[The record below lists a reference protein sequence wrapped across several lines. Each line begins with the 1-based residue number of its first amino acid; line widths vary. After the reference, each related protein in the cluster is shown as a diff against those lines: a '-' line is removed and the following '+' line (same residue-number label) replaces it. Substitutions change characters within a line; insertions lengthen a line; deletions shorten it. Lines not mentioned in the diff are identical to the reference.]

1 MQMPGHVRGTDD
13 ITQRIRRYKRTSHRQ
28 LGEYLLIAPLSNGG
42 SADVYLAEH
51 VITGERVAL
60 KVLEPFH
67 ANDHDMIGRLVA
79 EFAISQRV
87 RHPGLLRIL
96 HADATTTHGFPYIAM
111 EYLDGENLGALSDRG
126 LLEIPALLSI
136 GGQVASA
143 VAALH
148 DAGVMHCDLKP
159 ANVVA
164 LYQTTASGWP
174 CVKVIDYGVARPVEA
189 PALSGVVAGTPHY
202 MPPEQWQG
210 APVPRSDVYAL
221 GCMLF
226 ELATGE
232 PPFAGALPQLMTQ
245 HASALPPRP
254 SARRGNIPAALD
266 RLIVRML
273 AKDPSMRP
281 SMREVELELARLAA
295 EAEHADDQVFAAA
308 N

>member
-1 MQMPGHVRGTDD
+1 
-13 ITQRIRRYKRTSHRQ
+13 
-28 LGEYLLIAPLSNGG
+28 
-42 SADVYLAEH
+42 VYLAEH

-67 ANDHDMIGRLVA
+67 AQDHDMIGRLVA

-111 EYLDGENLGALSDRG
+111 EFLDGENLGELTDRG
-126 LLEIPALLSI
+126 DLEIGALISI
-136 GGQVASA
+136 GEQIASA

-174 CVKVIDYGVARPVEA
+174 RVKVIDYGVARSVDA
-189 PALSGVVAGTPHY
+189 PALNGVIAGTPHY

-221 GCMLF
+221 GCMLL

-232 PPFAGALPQLMTQ
+232 PPFSGALPQLMTQ
-245 HASALPPRP
+245 HANAIPPRP
-254 SARRGNIPAALD
+254 SSRRGSIPASLD
-266 RLIVRML
+266 RLLVRML

-281 SMREVELELARLAA
+281 SMREVELELSRLAA
-295 EAEHADDQVFAAA
+295 ELSHTDDQPFAAA